1 MTAFIG
7 RREFITL
14 IGGAAAWPL
23 FAVAQQPRM
32 PLIGFLGITFAS
44 ERPERLA
51 AFKRGLGESGFV
63 DGRNVLIEIRW
74 AENRYDRFQELA
86 ADLVRHK
93 VDVIVAPGTAA
104 AIAARSTTA
113 TIPIV
118 FAVADDPVKL
128 GLVASLSRPGANVTG
143 INFFSAELVAKRLAL
158 LRELLPAAMRVAAL
172 INPNDKTQR
181 EDTEKQLERAAR
193 ALGLETY
200 VIHATSHQEIDE
212 AFAALARH
220 RPDALFVGP
229 DGFFNSRRVQLAF
242 WPRVIRSRR
251 RSRFATTSKPEA

>member
-1 MTAFIG
+1 
-7 RREFITL
+7 
-14 IGGAAAWPL
+14 
-23 FAVAQQPRM
+23 M
-32 PLIGFLGITFAS
+32 PVIGFLGITFAS

-172 INPNDKTQR
+172 INPSDKTQR

-200 VIHATSHQEIDE
+200 VIHAASHQEIDE
-212 AFAALARH
+212 AFR
-220 RPDALFVGP
+220 RSRGIGP
-229 DGFFNSRRVQLAF
+229 THSSSAPMAFSTADGSNWPF

-251 RSRFATTSKPEA
+251 RSRFATTSKSEA

>member
-14 IGGAAAWPL
+14 IGGAAGWPL

-113 TIPIV
+113 TLP
-118 FAVADDPVKL
+118 L
-128 GLVASLSRPGANVTG
+128 LMTRSSSGLSRA
-143 INFFSAELVAKRLAL
+143 S
-158 LRELLPAAMRVAAL
+158 
-172 INPNDKTQR
+172 
-181 EDTEKQLERAAR
+181 
-193 ALGLETY
+193 
-200 VIHATSHQEIDE
+200 
-212 AFAALARH
+212 
-220 RPDALFVGP
+220 VG
-229 DGFFNSRRVQLAF
+229 RVQ
-242 WPRVIRSRR
+242 
-251 RSRFATTSKPEA
+251 TSPGSIFSQPS